1 MSKRLVRSS
10 NKKILGVAGG
20 LAAYFQL
27 DPTLVRL
34 ALLAM
39 MLLDSSGTLFI
50 TYFIAALLMP
60 KASEVNRGGS
70 SAEKFDAEDI
80 HVEDAHEWATT

>member
-1 MSKRLVRSS
+1 MNKKLERSS

-20 LAAYFQL
+20 LANYFDF

-39 MLLDSSGTLFI
+39 MLFDGSGTILI
-50 TYFIAALLMP
+50 TYLIAGLLMP
-60 KASEVNRGGS
+60 KAGA
-70 SAEKFDAEDI
+70 SAEKFSSEDI
-80 HVEDAHEWATT
+80 RVEEAHEWPTAAG